1 MAETTK
7 VKCRKWYL
15 KDQKRIHSKSEKSK
29 VKHIQQD
36 KWAHK
41 GVVQETSVG
50 NHCLSE
56 ATALGVADE
65 MMGLELLFVKRNC
78 WKSWKLLGTAMPV
91 TPSDHMTFREC

>member
-1 MAETTK
+1 MAETRK

-78 WKSWKLLGTAMPV
+78 WKSWKLPGTAMPV